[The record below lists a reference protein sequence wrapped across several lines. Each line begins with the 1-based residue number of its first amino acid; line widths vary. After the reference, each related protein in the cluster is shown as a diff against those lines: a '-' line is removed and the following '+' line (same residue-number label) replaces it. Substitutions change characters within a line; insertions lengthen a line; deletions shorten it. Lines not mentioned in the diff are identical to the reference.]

1 MPTPAQSRQRGG
13 NVGFRS
19 RIWPFAKREI
29 SALKHASTLP
39 TKETQCSTGRIWHSH
54 PRARESN
61 RKRWTQ
67 AVGSLSLLSAS
78 SALPQ
83 RSQRFKILTS
93 AVGASGNPAKQ
104 SLRREGK
111 PPSESA

>member
-1 MPTPAQSRQRGG
+1 MPTPAQSRQRGE

-54 PRARESN
+54 PRARKTTVSDGHKPSEAFLCVLRSPS
-61 RKRWTQ
+61 
-67 AVGSLSLLSAS
+67 ALSAFQDFDLS
-78 SALPQ
+78 C
-83 RSQRFKILTS
+83 
-93 AVGASGNPAKQ
+93 GASGNPAKQ
-104 SLRREGK
+104 SL
-111 PPSESA
+111 